1 MAILSNTVGI
11 KELKNRLTHYLRQT
25 RLGEEIII
33 TDRNRP
39 IAVIQRIES
48 VEEPL
53 SVETRLAKMAA
64 EGLLTL
70 PTRKPARRIRKV
82 KSRGV
87 SMSKAIIEGREER
100 F

>member
-1 MAILSNTVGI
+1 MSNTVGI

-48 VEEPL
+48 VEEPV

-70 PTRKPARRIRKV
+70 PTRKLARRMPTVKV
-82 KSRGV
+82 KGA
-87 SMSKAIIEGREER
+87 SMSQTIIEGREDR